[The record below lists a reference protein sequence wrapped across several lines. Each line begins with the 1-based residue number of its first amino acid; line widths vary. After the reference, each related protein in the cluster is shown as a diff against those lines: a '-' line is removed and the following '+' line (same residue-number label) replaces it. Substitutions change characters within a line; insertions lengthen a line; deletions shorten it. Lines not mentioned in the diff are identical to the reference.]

1 MKMTR
6 RQFLGTSIAT
16 VAVAACGG
24 DDGNTDAAI
33 AGRNCATNG
42 TTVQIS
48 GNHGHTLV
56 VTASDIN
63 GGAAKTYDI
72 QGTGDHSHSV
82 TITAANFATLQ
93 SNPNG
98 SVMVTSTDAGHTHQI
113 TVLCA

>member
-16 VAVAACGG
+16 LAVAACGG
-24 DDGNTDAAI
+24 DDDKTDAAI
-33 AGRNCATNG
+33 SGRNCATNG
-42 TTVQIS
+42 TSVQIS
-48 GNHGHTLV
+48 GNHGHTLT

-63 GGAAKTYDI
+63 GGADKTYPI
-72 QGTGDHSHSV
+72 QGSADHTHSV

-98 SVMVTSTDAGHTHQI
+98 SIMVTSSDAGHTHQI